1 MGAQEKSEIREGANS
16 ESEMDLNQT
25 PGSDQDSAKGREGG
39 GGGEFCSSAQSII
52 HYVSLVFLRRLQL

>member
-25 PGSDQDSAKGREGG
+25 PGSDQDSAKGREGVG
-39 GGGEFCSSAQSII
+39 GVNFAAQPN
-52 HYVSLVFLRRLQL
+52 L